1 MAYRFETIRND
12 SLPMRKT
19 KLSAPRRIKIGG
31 KPFWQVTAPAPE
43 GGRIRKT
50 FKDREEARIYY
61 ERAKVQL
68 ARFGAAAMIDDRT
81 RTDAARAAE
90 VLAGTGK
97 TLLDA
102 ARFLYDHLRRTEGGK
117 PLAEAVADF
126 LQAKKAERL
135 SDRYLASLRHRID
148 RFTVEMADTA
158 TTANV
163 TTADIDRFLTKLD
176 LSPGTANTFRR
187 DIRTFFEWAT
197 ARGLSSSNP
206 AAKATMFKNPP
217 GKIGILTP
225 EDAAILLRACHLSIL
240 PGVVIG
246 MFCGLRQAEITRLDW
261 QALDLASGILTVGA
275 EIAKT
280 SSRRTVE
287 IPGNAHAWLASCA
300 RGSGPVWPASEET
313 RNLWNLARI
322 EAGFGPFFST
332 RAAVNQAQA
341 GRVDLRPWPDN
352 ALRHSAIS
360 YRLALTRD
368 LPRVATEAGN
378 SPAIVQRHYAELV
391 KPEAARRFFGILPT
405 EAANVIRL
413 SA

>member
-1 MAYRFETIRND
+1 M
-12 SLPMRKT
+12 PKT
-19 KLSAPRRIKIGG
+19 TRLSQPRRIKIGG
-31 KPFWQVTAPAPE
+31 KAFWQVTAPSPE
-43 GGRIRKT
+43 GGRTRKT
-50 FKDREEARIYY
+50 FKEWDDARIYH

-68 ARFGAAAMIDDRT
+68 VQFGVAAMIDDRT

-102 ARFLYDHLRRTEGGK
+102 ARFLLEHIRRSEGGK
-117 PLAEAVADF
+117 PLADAVAGF
-126 LQAKKAERL
+126 LKAKAAENL
-135 SDRYLASLRHRID
+135 SDRYLASLRHRLK
-148 RFTVEMADTA
+148 RFLADIPKGA

-163 TTADIDRFLTKLD
+163 ATADIDDFLIKLE
-176 LSPGTANTFRR
+176 LSPATANTFRR

-197 ARGLSSSNP
+197 ARGLSASNP
-206 AAKATMFKNPP
+206 AAKATTFKNPP

-225 EDAAILLRACHLSIL
+225 EDAATLLSACDPSIL

-246 MFCGLRQAEITRLDW
+246 MFCGLRQAEIARLDW
-261 QALDLASGILTVGA
+261 RAIDLASGILSVGA
-275 EIAKT
+275 DIAKT

-287 IPGNAHAWLASCA
+287 IPVRAWLAPYA
-300 RGSGPVWPASEET
+300 QEFGPVWPASEEA

-322 EAGFGPFFST
+322 KAGFGPFFST
-332 RAAVNQAQA
+332 RAAVNEAQA
-341 GRVDLRPWPDN
+341 GRNDLRPWPDN

-391 KPEAARRFFGILPT
+391 KPDAAKRFFGILP
-405 EAANVIRL
+405 EAADNVVQME
-413 SA
+413 AAA

>member
-1 MAYRFETIRND
+1 
-12 SLPMRKT
+12 MRKT
-19 KLSAPRRIKIGG
+19 KLSAPRRVNIGG
-31 KPFWQVTAPAPE
+31 KPFWQVTVPAPE

-50 FKDREEARIYY
+50 FKDREEARIYH

-68 ARFGAAAMIDDRT
+68 AQFGAAAMIDDRT

-117 PLAEAVADF
+117 PLGEAVADF

-135 SDRYLASLRHRID
+135 SDRHLASLRHHLD
-148 RFTVEMADTA
+148 RFTVEMPDTA

-176 LSPGTANTFRR
+176 LSPATANTFRR
-187 DIRTFFEWAT
+187 DIRTFFEWAS
-197 ARGLSSSNP
+197 ARGLSPGNP
-206 AAKATMFKNPP
+206 AAKATIFKNPP

-225 EDAAILLRACHLSIL
+225 EDAAILLRACHPSIL

-246 MFCGLRQAEITRLDW
+246 MFCGLRQAEIKRLDW
-261 QALDLASGILTVGA
+261 RALDLASGILTVGA

-287 IPGNAHAWLASCA
+287 IPDNARAWLASCA
-300 RGSGPVWPASEET
+300 RESGPVWPASEEA

-368 LPRVATEAGN
+368 LARVALERGN
-378 SPAIVQRHYAELV
+378 SPAVVQRHYLELV
-391 KPEAARRFFGILPT
+391 KPEAARRFFGILPA
-405 EAANVIRL
+405 EPANVIRL

>member
-1 MAYRFETIRND
+1 MK
-12 SLPMRKT
+12 KT
-19 KLSAPRRIKIGG
+19 KLSPPRRVKIGG
-31 KPFWQVTAPAPE
+31 KTFWQVTAPSPE

-50 FKDREEARIYY
+50 FKDREDARIYY

-68 ARFGAAAMIDDRT
+68 AQFGAAAMIDDRT

-90 VLAGTGK
+90 ILSGTGR

-102 ARFLYDHLRRTEGGK
+102 ARFLRDHLRRAEGGK
-117 PLAEAVADF
+117 PLADAVADF
-126 LQAKKAERL
+126 LKAKKAERL
-135 SDRYLASLRHRID
+135 SDRYLASLRHRAT
-148 RFTVEMADTA
+148 RFTVEMPDTA

-163 TTADIDRFLTKLD
+163 TTADIDEFLTKLE

-187 DIRTFFEWAT
+187 DIRTFFEWAS

-206 AAKATMFKNPP
+206 AAKAITFKNPP
-217 GKIGILTP
+217 GKIGILP
-225 EDAAILLRACHLSIL
+225 PDDAAVLLRACHSSIL

-246 MFCGLRQAEITRLDW
+246 MFCGLRQAEIARLDW
-261 QALDLASGILTVGA
+261 RAVDLASGILIVGA

-287 IPGNAHAWLASCA
+287 IPDNARAWLAPYVKA
-300 RGSGPVWPASEET
+300 SGAVWPASEEA

-332 RAAVNQAQA
+332 RAAVNSLQK
-341 GRVDLRPWPDN
+341 GRNALRPWPDN

-391 KPEAARRFFGILPT
+391 KPDAAKKFFGILPS
-405 EAANVIRL
+405 EATNVVL
-413 SA
+413 MKGAA